1 MASLRGD
8 IKYYFADFVR
18 NGGTPPLFTD
28 KICIKS
34 YGFEGSTPP
43 SPLRTFPKKMSSKRA
58 ENCVFLPKEDT

>member
-8 IKYYFADFVR
+8 VKYYFADFVH

-43 SPLRTFPKKMSSKRA
+43 LPFKDIPQKNVFKKGWKLCFFA
-58 ENCVFLPKEDT
+58 